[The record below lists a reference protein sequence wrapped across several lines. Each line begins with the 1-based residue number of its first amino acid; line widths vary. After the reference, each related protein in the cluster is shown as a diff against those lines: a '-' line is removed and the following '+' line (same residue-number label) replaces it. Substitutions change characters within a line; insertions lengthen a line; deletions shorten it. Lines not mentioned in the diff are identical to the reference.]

1 MRVDIFGATCCPVS
15 HKKEMRVVTYGA
27 AWCSVSHKKRDESG
41 ELWRGMVF
49 RKSQNHKNESQNY
62 KITNIK

>member
-1 MRVDIFGATCCPVS
+1 MRVVIFGATCCPVS

-27 AWCSVSHKKRDESG
+27 AWCPVSHKKRDESG

-49 RKSQNHKNESQNY
+49 RKSQNY